1 MHAMVD
7 RSRTPLGHSAPASL
21 LELGYTR
28 ACAAAARP
36 THRTCTRTDD
46 LAVYGHPPR
55 DRDARAHPAPS
66 FAAPRRAPRRRRH
79 GSPLRSPPPP
89 TLPPLSM

>member
-28 ACAAAARP
+28 ACA
-36 THRTCTRTDD
+36 
-46 LAVYGHPPR
+46 L
-55 DRDARAHPAPS
+55 
-66 FAAPRRAPRRRRH
+66 
-79 GSPLRSPPPP
+79 PLR
-89 TLPPLSM
+89 PPLACGTAPMPALSPQQR

>member
-28 ACAAAARP
+28 ACAAA
-36 THRTCTRTDD
+36 TH
-46 LAVYGHPPR
+46 
-55 DRDARAHPAPS
+55 
-66 FAAPRRAPRRRRH
+66 
-79 GSPLRSPPPP
+79 PL
-89 TLPPLSM
+89 PLSQQR